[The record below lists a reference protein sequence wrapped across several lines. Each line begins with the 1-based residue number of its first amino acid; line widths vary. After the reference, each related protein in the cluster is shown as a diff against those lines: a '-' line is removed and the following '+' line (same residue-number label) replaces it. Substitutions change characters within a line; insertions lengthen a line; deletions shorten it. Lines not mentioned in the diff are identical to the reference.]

1 MSPNKKRPTR
11 RALGDPSRPIN
22 LRRHRS
28 HCAVCHH
35 PDREAIEEEFL
46 HWRSPYDIS
55 ADYEIENHSSI
66 YRHAH
71 AFGLFAR
78 RRCNL
83 RSAVERMIERGE
95 RAKITANTLLRA
107 IRTYSQMTDDGQCL
121 EPPRQVVVTH
131 IFQTSSSQPA
141 QVPQAIESSPKSL
154 PSECAESFGFAADE
168 LRRADPDQADSIHD
182 PLLPANR
189 KQIRKESSN

>member
-11 RALGDPSRPIN
+11 RAPRDPSQPID
-22 LRRHRS
+22 LVRHRRF
-28 HCAVCHH
+28 CAVCHH

-46 HWRSPYDIS
+46 HWRSPVDIS
-55 ADYEIENHSSI
+55 TDYEIENYSSI

-83 RSAVERMIERGE
+83 RSAVERMIERGDQA
-95 RAKITANTLLRA
+95 RVTANTLLRA
-107 IRTYSQMTDDGQCL
+107 IRTYSQMTDDGQCA

-141 QVPQAIESSPKSL
+141 QVPQAIESSRQSL
-154 PSECAESFGFAADE
+154 PSECAESFGFATDE
-168 LRRADPDQADSIHD
+168 LRRSDPDQADSIHD

-189 KQIRKESSN
+189 KQVSKESSN